1 MANIIEIPKLN
12 SLKWYTQSDFT
23 QIAGVPSV
31 GGYNLATFNPNHNF
45 KNVDEDF
52 FPNILPSWIGSTRYL
67 KPIQQGDVIANQ
79 FIGKNTTNIKYR
91 VALINCES
99 KIVKFLD
106 ATQRTLLPSGNRI
119 YNFEMPMYDVPEG
132 EYVLQILKYIT
143 VSEVDPRFVF
153 MSEPFHVKQIHENTS
168 LIHYTNSFN
177 DKNVFYDIS
186 GGQRFMTRV
195 YGALVEMQPQSEFEY
210 YENQRAQSLVLNPK
224 TYRTYNFQLG
234 LGDKFIP
241 EHEIEQLNLVFECDS
256 VYVNGIK
263 VTRLDGAQFE
273 IAREEKVAKFAAS
286 LKVQETEFM
295 DSLEVADTNDLLIW
309 TLPATESFYIGS
321 MTIGFFGGGFTT
333 LVTNE
338 YFLSHR
344 QLIDKLNAPY
354 ALTPYNLGY
363 FTIKNNKVYWRAANN
378 TIAANYH
385 AELSVPATV
394 TDLLPYMLEIDVNP
408 NALEGFNLVVDLVHT
423 SSIKA
428 IAFYGDSTISS
439 VFTGTSISITKTYT
453 AGNYTARIFTNNAR
467 DYAIT
472 SSSNIIREIGGNLA
486 PKTEVFDGN
495 TVGLVRIK
503 NNMFTQIDNGL
514 LDNFNL
520 VYNIMFG
527 ADVSQLIIWLYES
540 RAKIN
545 SGATIDLAGQ
555 FLAQPINSDVVVLKN
570 SINATITTD

>member
-23 QIAGVPSV
+23 AIAGVPSV

-256 VYVNGIK
+256 VHVNGIK

-309 TLPATESFYIGS
+309 TLPATQSFYIGS
-321 MTIGFFGGGFTT
+321 FENVGGTFF
-333 LVTNE
+333 TNE

-344 QLIDKLNAPY
+344 QFVDRLNSIY
-354 ALTPYNLGY
+354 ALKIYDTGY
-363 FTIKNNKVYWRAANN
+363 FSIRNGKVYWRSAN
-378 TIAANYH
+378 T
-385 AELSVPATV
+385 ATGDSFYTLFSLGAFD

-408 NALEGFNLVVDLVHT
+408 NALEGFNLAVDLVHT
-423 SSIKA
+423 SSMKA
-428 IAFYGDSTISS
+428 RAFYGDGTISS
-439 VFTGTSISITKTYT
+439 FFTGTSISITKTYT

-472 SSSNIIREIGGNLA
+472 SSSTIIREIGGNLA
-486 PKTEVFDGN
+486 PKTKLFDGN
-495 TVGLVRIK
+495 TVGLIRVK
-503 NNMFTQIDNGL
+503 NNMLTQIDNGI
-514 LDNFNL
+514 LDD
-520 VYNIMFG
+520 VYLGGNKMFG

-545 SGATIDLAGQ
+545 SGATIDLSGQ
-555 FLAQPINSDVVVLKN
+555 FLAQPINADVVVLKN

>member
-23 QIAGVPSV
+23 QIAGMSNI
-31 GGYNLATFNPNHNF
+31 NLATFNPNHNF

-99 KIVKFLD
+99 KIVKQLD
-106 ATQRTLLPSGNRI
+106 ATQRTVLPSGNRI

-143 VSEVDPRFVF
+143 AFEVEPRFVF

-186 GGQRFMTRV
+186 SGQKFMTRV

-286 LKVQETEFM
+286 LKVQETEFI

-309 TLPATESFYIGS
+309 TLPATQSFYIGS
-321 MTIGFFGGGFTT
+321 FVIGAVTFI
-333 LVTNE
+333 TNE

-344 QLIDKLNAPY
+344 QLIDALNKFTAIVPY
-354 ALTPYNLGY
+354 DTGY
-363 FTIKNNKVYWRAANN
+363 FSIRNGKVYWRSAN
-378 TIAANYH
+378 TPTGDGFYTLFSAG
-385 AELSVPATV
+385 ATV

-408 NALEGFNLVVDLVHT
+408 NALDGFNLAVDLVHT
-423 SSIKA
+423 SSMKA
-428 IAFYGDSTISS
+428 IAFYGDGTISS

-467 DYAIT
+467 DYAV
-472 SSSNIIREIGGNLA
+472 SSSSFIIREIGGNLA
-486 PKTEVFDGN
+486 PKTKLFDGN
-495 TVGLVRIK
+495 SVGLIRVK
-503 NNMFTQIDNGL
+503 NNMLTQIDNGI
-514 LDNFNL
+514 LDD
-520 VYNIMFG
+520 VYLGGNKMFG

>member
-99 KIVKFLD
+99 KIVKFLE
-106 ATQRTLLPSGNRI
+106 ATQRTVLPSGNRI

-186 GGQRFMTRV
+186 SGQKFMTRV

-256 VYVNGIK
+256 VHVNGIK

-309 TLPATESFYIGS
+309 TLPATESFFIGS
-321 MTIGFFGGGFTT
+321 FVIGALTFI
-333 LVTNE
+333 TNE

-344 QLIDKLNAPY
+344 QLVDALNKFSVLNPY
-354 ALTPYNLGY
+354 DTGY
-363 FTIKNNKVYWRAANN
+363 FSIRNGKVYWRSAN
-378 TIAANYH
+378 T
-385 AELSVPATV
+385 PAGDALYTAFSAGGTA

-408 NALEGFNLVVDLVHT
+408 NALDGFNLAVDLVHT

-428 IAFYGDSTISS
+428 IAFYGDGTISS
-439 VFTGTSISITKTYT
+439 FFTGTSISITKTYT

-472 SSSNIIREIGGNLA
+472 SSSTIIREIGGNLA
-486 PKTEVFDGN
+486 PKTELFDGN
-495 TVGLVRIK
+495 TVGLIRVK
-503 NNMFTQIDNGL
+503 NNMLTQIDNGI
-514 LDNFNL
+514 LDD
-520 VYNIMFG
+520 VYLGGNNIFG
-527 ADVSQLIIWLYES
+527 EYVSQLIIWLYES

-545 SGATIDLAGQ
+545 TGATIDLAGQ
-555 FLAQPINSDVVVLKN
+555 LLAQPINSDVVVLKN

>member
-99 KIVKFLD
+99 KIVKQLD

-143 VSEVDPRFVF
+143 AFEVDARFVF

-309 TLPATESFYIGS
+309 TLPATQSFFIGS
-321 MTIGFFGGGFTT
+321 FVLGSITFI
-333 LVTNE
+333 TNE

-344 QLIDKLNAPY
+344 QLIDKLNATF
-354 ALTPYNLGY
+354 ALTIYEAGY
-363 FTIKNNKVYWRAANN
+363 FSIRNGKVYWRSAN
-378 TIAANYH
+378 TTTGDAVYTLYSAG
-385 AELSVPATV
+385 ATV

-408 NALEGFNLVVDLVHT
+408 NALDGFNLAVDLVHT

-428 IAFYGDSTISS
+428 IAFYGDGTISS
-439 VFTGTSISITKTYT
+439 FFTGTSISITKTYT

-472 SSSNIIREIGGNLA
+472 SSSTIIREIGGNLA
-486 PKTEVFDGN
+486 PKTELFDGN
-495 TVGLVRIK
+495 TVGLIRVK
-503 NNMFTQIDNGL
+503 NNMLTQIDNGI
-514 LDNFNL
+514 LDD
-520 VYNIMFG
+520 VYLGGNKMFG

-555 FLAQPINSDVVVLKN
+555 FLAQPINADVVVLKN

>member
-99 KIVKFLD
+99 KIVKQLD
-106 ATQRTLLPSGNRI
+106 ATQRTVLPSGNRI
-119 YNFEMPMYDVPEG
+119 YNFEMHMYDVPEG

-143 VSEVDPRFVF
+143 SMEVDPRFVF

-186 GGQRFMTRV
+186 SGQKFMTRV

-256 VYVNGIK
+256 VHVNGIK

-273 IAREEKVAKFAAS
+273 IARDEKVAKFAAS

-309 TLPATESFYIGS
+309 TLPATQSFFIGS
-321 MTIGFFGGGFTT
+321 FVIGVVTFI
-333 LVTNE
+333 TNE

-344 QLIDKLNAPY
+344 QLVDKLNSTI
-354 ALTPYNLGY
+354 ALSLYDVGY
-363 FTIKNNKVYWRAANN
+363 FSIRNGKLYWRSANTPN
-378 TIAANYH
+378 GDTAYTLFSAG
-385 AELSVPATV
+385 ATV

-408 NALEGFNLVVDLVHT
+408 NALDGFNLVVDLVHT

-428 IAFYGDSTISS
+428 IAFYGDGTISS
-439 VFTGTSISITKTYT
+439 FFTGTSISITKTYT

-467 DYAIT
+467 DYT
-472 SSSNIIREIGGNLA
+472 MTGSSFIIREIGGNLA
-486 PKTEVFDGN
+486 PKTELFEALS
-495 TVGLVRIK
+495 VGLVRIK
-503 NNMFTQIDNGL
+503 NNMFTQIDNSL

-520 VYNIMFG
+520 VFNIMFG

-545 SGATIDLAGQ
+545 SGATIDLSGQ
-555 FLAQPINSDVVVLKN
+555 FLAQPINSDVVVFKN

>member
-99 KIVKFLD
+99 KIVKFLE
-106 ATQRTLLPSGNRI
+106 ATQRTVLPSGNRI

-143 VSEVDPRFVF
+143 SMEVDPRFVF

-186 GGQRFMTRV
+186 GGQKFMTRV

-273 IAREEKVAKFAAS
+273 IARDEKVAKFAAS

-309 TLPATESFYIGS
+309 TLPATESFFIGS
-321 MTIGFFGGGFTT
+321 FVIGVVTFI
-333 LVTNE
+333 TNE

-344 QLIDKLNAPY
+344 QLIDALNKITAIASY
-354 ALTPYNLGY
+354 DYGY
-363 FTIKNNKVYWRAANN
+363 FSIRNGKVYWRSANTPN
-378 TIAANYH
+378 GDTAYTLFSAG
-385 AELSVPATV
+385 ATV

-408 NALEGFNLVVDLVHT
+408 NALEGFNLAVDLVHT

-428 IAFYGDSTISS
+428 IAFYGDGTISS
-439 VFTGTSISITKTYT
+439 VFTGTSISISKTYT

-467 DYAIT
+467 DYAV
-472 SSSNIIREIGGNLA
+472 SSSSFIIREIGGNLA

-570 SINATITTD
+570 SINATISTD